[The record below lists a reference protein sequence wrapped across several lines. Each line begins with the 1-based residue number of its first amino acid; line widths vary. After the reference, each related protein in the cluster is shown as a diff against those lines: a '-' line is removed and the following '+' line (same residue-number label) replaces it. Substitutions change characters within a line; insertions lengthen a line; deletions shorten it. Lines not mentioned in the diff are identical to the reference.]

1 MALVITSAVAIND
14 STSSYGATVSGKLVS
29 TARIDFLLKIN
40 GVTVATASTTG
51 TSATLTNVLPS
62 EIYTNAEGHTL
73 TGAVVL
79 EALEDNGL
87 GGVAQSAT
95 KSGNITINARN
106 SALVLTSPTTGAPI
120 NLDSGDPA
128 NVIASWTRPH
138 TAFRARLK
146 GYVYNGASYVQV
158 FNKYDFTTSASMD
171 AVYLEFDDEMI
182 AAMSGV
188 SPRNFKLEL
197 YTQFDDGTSD
207 NIDIG
212 GLNDSKIATN
222 GVIKSFVTLSQI
234 AIGNF
239 ELLPIDMVV
248 PFTLTTYGSYA
259 HTVRLYCKKPD
270 GTAVLVKT
278 QSVSAGV
285 TSGNF
290 AIGATERAIILN
302 ALPTVTYATTYA
314 EVDTSS
320 YGTKD
325 SKSVATTLTLSVDFK
340 PTIGSVTHAE
350 SAATQYVKTALGY
363 GAGTPFYLTSKSKLT
378 FTVPVTHATGATQAS
393 LRVQFAGTDK
403 SQASSPLTTDALAL
417 AGSLQATITVTD
429 SRGRTATL
437 VTSAIIVRAYTYPKV
452 DKFEVYRTATDSGDP
467 DPLGEFL
474 RCFIQGT
481 AYTVKALDDTTEKNW
496 IKYKIDT
503 RVKNT
508 GSFSNNAAVV
518 PGGLTFGE
526 LTTTGVTGFLQ
537 ANAYDVRIR
546 VYDAFYDLD
555 NDASALEDT
564 DDYAE
569 GITVLPIAGLSM
581 MLGRE
586 IVSFGKV
593 HSGNADYTLEALK
606 AIVAGTQLISQQAD
620 GTAPLV
626 VNSTSKVDNL
636 NADRID
642 GLDIEQGSFTPTIV
656 GGTSAGVGT
665 YSVQQGR
672 YTKIGKLVFINI
684 ALQITAHTG
693 SGEFR
698 VAGLPYASENTA
710 NLIQAITLEN
720 TALTLTS
727 GHVAYAD
734 ILPNVSYIR
743 ITSSATGTTT
753 LGAINID
760 TACSIRLSGCYV
772 AA

>member
-1 MALVITSAVAIND
+1 MALVISSAVAIND
-14 STSSYGATVSGKLVS
+14 STSSYGATVTGKLVS

-40 GVTVATASTTG
+40 GVTVASASTTG

-138 TAFRARLK
+138 TAFRARIK
-146 GYVYNGASYVQV
+146 GYVYNGSTYVLV
-158 FNKYDFTTSASMD
+158 FNRYDYTTSANFD
-171 AVYLEFDDEMI
+171 IVALGYDDEMI
-182 AAMSGV
+182 AAMTGV

-197 YTQFDDGTSD
+197 YTQFDDGTAD

-212 GLNDSKIATN
+212 GLNDTKTATS
-222 GVIKSFVTLSQI
+222 GVTKTFVTLSRI

-239 ELLPIDMVV
+239 ELLPIDMTV

-314 EVDTSS
+314 EVDTAS
-320 YGTKD
+320 YGTTD
-325 SKSVATTLTLSVDFK
+325 SKSVATTLTLSSDFK
-340 PTIGSVTHAE
+340 PTIGAVSHAE
-350 SAATQYVKTALGY
+350 STLTQYVKTALGY
-363 GAGTPFYLTSKSKLT
+363 GAGTPFYITSKSKVT
-378 FTVPVTHATGATQAS
+378 FDIPITHATGATLAS

-403 SQASSPLTTDALAL
+403 TLASGPLTTDALAT

-429 SRGRTATL
+429 SRGRSATL
-437 VTSAIIVRAYTYPKV
+437 VTDAITVRAYTYPQV
-452 DKFEVYRTATDSGDP
+452 NKFEVYRAATDTGDS
-467 DPLGEFL
+467 DPLGEYL
-474 RCFIQGT
+474 RCVIQGT
-481 AYTVKALDDTTEKNW
+481 ATTVKAPDDTTEKNW

-526 LTTTGVTGFLQ
+526 LTTTGITGFLQ

-606 AIVAGTQLISQQAD
+606 AIVAGTQLVSQQAD

-672 YTKIGKLVFINI
+672 YTKIGKLVFLDI

-693 SGEFR
+693 SGVLR
-698 VAGLPYASENTA
+698 IGGLPFTSENTTG
-710 NLIQAITLEN
+710 LTQPLSLEN
-720 TALTLTS
+720 NSLTLTS
-727 GHVAYAD
+727 GHVAYAEVP
-734 ILPNVSYIR
+734 PNTNYIG
-743 ITSSATGTTT
+743 IVSSATGTTS
-753 LGAINID
+753 LASVNMD
-760 TACSIRLSGCYV
+760 TACVLRVSGCYV